1 MRLWFLLVVLVSF
14 AAAAG
19 EQCATPRLHDT
30 GPLAIAAAQDTVLGQ
45 AFQKAAQACSERSE
59 ACERARMECTQLLSA
74 VARKQ
79 IGVDEGMWLR
89 DLLLPYLG
97 QQYPVTRPF
106 GAFVLASD
114 ASCGVDVSSLI
125 TAGQRRLG
133 QASRREMLLA
143 EYERYARWVEGAQKQ
158 CQRRLAGPARAAP
171 EQAVI
176 GAGAAAAL
184 EARRLAEDAAR
195 EDVRRAQDAAA
206 ARAREDWRRREEL
219 EALARRG
226 RIEQEARARE
236 TQEAN
241 RRREAEEQARRAEEE
256 RALHERTLN
265 VTQAR
270 AERARLLAE
279 AEMAYEAAAANEEAK
294 RRAAVEAVSV
304 NPLVAQ
310 GAVEEAALA
319 AKAREQAERN
329 LAEAKFKAERI
340 EIDDSFERS
349 RGHLG
354 LLVGGGAT
362 GFRDASDSSSTA
374 PAIGALVTAH
384 LGFWSPA
391 PLLGLA
397 SGFEVAIGA
406 RVFKPFAGGA
416 SPLEFEGHVTARYF
430 FGALG
435 AGVAGEFRVA
445 DSAFGVRPFGAGVS
459 LAVALVDTPDARVML
474 SGNWLPVGVAVDL
487 ARVTGELEASWGWF
501 TFRVTG
507 GSFTQHLS
515 SNTPIGW
522 QGAVFAGARLTL

>member
-1 MRLWFLLVVLVSF
+1 MRLWFLLVELVSL

-19 EQCATPRLHDT
+19 EPCATPRLHDT

-74 VARKQ
+74 VAQKQ

-106 GAFVLASD
+106 GAFALASD
-114 ASCGVDVSSLI
+114 ASCGVDVSSLAA
-125 TAGQRRLG
+125 AGQRRLG
-133 QASRREMLLA
+133 QASRREALLA
-143 EYERYARWVEGAQKQ
+143 EYGRYTRWVEGALKQ
-158 CQRRLAGPARAAP
+158 CQRRFAGPPRT
-171 EQAVI
+171 EAVK
-176 GAGAAAAL
+176 GAGEAAAL

-219 EALARRG
+219 EALARRE
-226 RIEQEARARE
+226 RIDQEARARE
-236 TQEAN
+236 AQEAN

-256 RALHERTLN
+256 KALQLRTLN

-279 AEMAYEAAAANEEAK
+279 AEMAYEAAVANEEAR

-310 GAVEEAALA
+310 GAVGEAALA
-319 AKAREQAERN
+319 ARAREQAERN
-329 LAEAKFKAERI
+329 LAEAKLKAERI

-354 LLVGGGAT
+354 LLAGGGAT

-374 PAIGALVTAH
+374 PAIAALATAH

-391 PLLGLA
+391 PLRGLA

-406 RVFKPFAGGA
+406 RVFKPFAGGP
-416 SPLEFEGHVTARYF
+416 SPLELEGHVTARYF

-459 LAVALVDTPDARVML
+459 LAVALVDTPEARVML

-501 TFRVTG
+501 TFRATG
-507 GSFTQHLS
+507 GSFAQRRS
-515 SNTPIGW
+515 SSTPIGW
-522 QGAVFAGARLTL
+522 QAAVFAGARLTW